1 MNVNVI
7 KSQSM
12 KKSLLMLFV
21 VLALVLSGCSGEYL
35 RDGYV
40 PPSARSATKIPEI
53 QQPVVRP
60 RAAPRKVVKPY
71 KPRVKKY
78 SITSSTSTVISQR
91 EVEAINRE
99 NQQQEI
105 STNVQNSIDIDPYA
119 SIPEGNSALNST
131 GSLVENSKP
140 TTSIATKASP
150 AVKSLMLRARA
161 DLAVGKTQLAISKL
175 ERGLRIESQNPSI
188 WHLLAKAQYD
198 QANHQQ
204 AIAMAKKS
212 IRYSGNSQ
220 ADEDLIAQNWKLIQ
234 KAGEK
239 SDDAIAIKEALD
251 YFKVNP

>member
-78 SITSSTSTVISQR
+78 SITSSTTTVISQR

-105 STNVQNSIDIDPYA
+105 STNVQNSIEIDPYA
-119 SIPEGNSALNST
+119 SIPENDSLNTSTSSA
-131 GSLVENSKP
+131 VDSKP
-140 TTSIATKASP
+140 NVTLATKASP

-212 IRYSGNSQ
+212 IRYSDNTQS
-220 ADEDLIAQNWKLIQ
+220 DDLISQNWKLIQ